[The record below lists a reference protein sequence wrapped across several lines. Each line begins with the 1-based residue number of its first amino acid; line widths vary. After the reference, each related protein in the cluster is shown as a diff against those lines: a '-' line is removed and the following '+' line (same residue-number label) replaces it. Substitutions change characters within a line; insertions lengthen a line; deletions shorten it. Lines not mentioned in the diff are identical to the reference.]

1 MVSIVVSV
9 EHLKELDYEK
19 CLHGQTI
26 HSTRRAVP
34 LIHKKAL
41 PVKEGL
47 LKNIKPQGL
56 FSWLGLFDADHAIA
70 FFPLAALA
78 K

>member
-1 MVSIVVSV
+1 MAPA
-9 EHLKELDYEK
+9 
-19 CLHGQTI
+19 
-26 HSTRRAVP
+26 R
-34 LIHKKAL
+34 HKKAP

-47 LKNIKPQGL
+47 LKMLKPKRL

-78 K
+78 E